1 MENIKKLR
9 YVYMGSPAM
18 SAEFL
23 THLINEKFNII
34 AVISNPARKVGRKQ
48 TVEHTEVSKVALSHG
63 IPLFTPDNIKSD
75 FTFFLELD
83 VDVILTFAYGQ
94 IVPLEVLN
102 HAKII
107 ALNYH
112 GSILPKYR
120 GASPIQHALIN
131 GDKLTGVSLMRMV
144 EKMDAGE
151 VYGVKMFPVLPEDN
165 YETVSNKTVF
175 AAKCVTREVLKDVV
189 TLKNK
194 GIPQDEGKVTF
205 TKLLKKDDFR
215 LKISDPLVNFLGK
228 IRAFSPEPG
237 AVYAYNGENLKILKA
252 AFYNE
257 KQVVEIGEL
266 FIIERVGLFL
276 QHHEGLIELQI
287 VQKPGKNAL
296 SGVSYMHGDRTLRK
310 LKI

>member
-1 MENIKKLR
+1 MENLKKLR

-23 THLINEKFNII
+23 THLINENFNII

-48 TVEHTEVSKVALSHG
+48 TVEHTDVSKVAQAHN
-63 IPLFTPDNIKSD
+63 IPLFTPINIKND
-75 FTFFLELD
+75 YEFFLHLD

-151 VYGVKMFPVLPEDN
+151 VYGVKMFPIFPEDN
-165 YETVSNKTVF
+165 YATLSNKTVF
-175 AAKCVTREVLKDVV
+175 AAKCVTNEVLKDVV

-194 GIPQDEGKVTF
+194 GVPQDETKVTF
-205 TKLLKKDDFR
+205 TKLLKKDDFK
-215 LKISDPLVNFLGK
+215 LSINDPLVNFLGK

-237 AVYAYNGENLKILKA
+237 AVYTYNNLHLKILKA
-252 AFYNE
+252 AFYKE
-257 KQVVEIGEL
+257 KHVAPIGEL
-266 FIIERVGLFL
+266 FVVEREGLFL
-276 QHHEGLIELQI
+276 QHSVGVIKLLT

-296 SGVSYMHGDRTLRK
+296 DGLSYTHGERTLRK
-310 LKI
+310 INL

>member
-1 MENIKKLR
+1 MENVKKLR

-23 THLINEKFNII
+23 THLINEQFNIV
-34 AVISNPARKVGRKQ
+34 AVVSNPARKVGRKQ
-48 TVEHTEVSKVALSHG
+48 TVDHTDVSKVALIHK
-63 IPLFTPDNIKSD
+63 IPLFTPVNIKED
-75 FTFFLELD
+75 FAFFLDLD

-194 GIPQDEGKVTF
+194 GTPQDETKVTF
-205 TKLLKKDDFR
+205 TKLLKKDDFK
-215 LKISDPLVNFLGK
+215 LNINDPLVNFLGK

-237 AVYAYNGENLKILKA
+237 AVYVYNDAQLKILKA
-252 AFYNE
+252 AFYSD
-257 KQVVEIGEL
+257 KQVAAIGEL
-266 FIIERVGLFL
+266 FIVERVGLFL
-276 QHHEGLIELQI
+276 QHEEGVIELLT

-296 SGVSYMHGDRTLRK
+296 DGLSFTHGDRTLRK
-310 LKI
+310 IKL